1 VDARGGGL
9 EIRTGAGLRPRG
21 AATRP
26 PPNFEPKRPN
36 GRSRAI
42 PSECKQVL
50 RIEFSIPSFV
60 GGPSDGP
67 WSRVDTLHFELKTFS

>member
-1 VDARGGGL
+1 MLGV
-9 EIRTGAGLRPRG
+9 AGWK
-21 AATRP
+21 
-26 PPNFEPKRPN
+26 FEPERGFALAALLRVRRRTSSRS
-36 GRSRAI
+36 GRTAEAAI